1 MQTNKFIWKET
12 ELDHNLCLAMEKD
25 LKVSSVISKI
35 LVARGINDFDSA
47 QDYFRPNKK
56 QFHDG
61 FLMKGIQKHADCCCE
76 SGFLINGTNSR
87 IRLARRVV
95 NSSS

>member
-1 MQTNKFIWKET
+1 MQTNKFLWKET

-47 QDYFRPNKK
+47 QDYFDLIKNN
-56 QFHDG
+56 FTTG
-61 FLMKGIQKHADCCCE
+61 F
-76 SGFLINGTNSR
+76 
-87 IRLARRVV
+87 
-95 NSSS
+95 